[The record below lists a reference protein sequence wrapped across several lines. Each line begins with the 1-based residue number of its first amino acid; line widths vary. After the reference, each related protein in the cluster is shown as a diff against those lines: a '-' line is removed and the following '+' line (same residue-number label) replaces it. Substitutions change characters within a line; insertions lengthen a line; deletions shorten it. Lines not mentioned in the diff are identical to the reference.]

1 MILDRRDIFY
11 VIQLLDR
18 VYNVNSHSGCDL
30 GNKYFK
36 YFNRGDI
43 KRIIA

>member
-1 MILDRRDIFY
+1 MILDRRDIY
-11 VIQLLDR
+11 L
-18 VYNVNSHSGCDL
+18 YNVNSDSGCDL

-36 YFNRGDI
+36 YFNRDDI